1 MWDLDIEKKMKEI
14 VEKNSISYK
23 KNLFTF
29 QFIFCIYPNESCYLD
44 DKEDLIGIMI
54 QSAKKNIKKMKNYI
68 FIFIKEN

>member
-1 MWDLDIEKKMKEI
+1 MKEI

-29 QFIFCIYPNESCYLD
+29 QFIFYIYPNESIYLN

-54 QSAKKNIKKMKNYI
+54 QSAKKNI
-68 FIFIKEN
+68 